1 MSTVLTAPTL
11 AERRADLT
19 ERLILDAAVEMLEE
33 ATVGELTARA
43 VARQAAISERTV
55 FRYFATR
62 ELLLDA
68 VAGAVRAAL
77 AVPTLPTSIKEL
89 LAYPAKLYARFEE
102 KERLTRAALHTE
114 LFDRM
119 RETQA
124 KDRWIAVQRIIASQ
138 APRTSTRDQR
148 IAAANIRYYLA
159 ATTWHYYR
167 FYFGFTL
174 AESVACAETAI
185 RQSLTGLRKR
195 K

>member
-1 MSTVLTAPTL
+1 MMPTL

-19 ERLILDAAVEMLEE
+19 ERLILEAAVEMLEE
-33 ATVGELTARA
+33 TTVGELTARA
-43 VARQAAISERTV
+43 VARHAGISERTI

-62 ELLLDA
+62 ELFLDA
-68 VAGAVRAAL
+68 VADAVRTAL
-77 AVPTLPTSIKEL
+77 AAPAPPASVKEL

-102 KERLTRAALHTE
+102 KTKLTRAALHTE

-124 KDRWIAVQRIIASQ
+124 KDRWIAVQRIVTTH
-138 APRTSTRDQR
+138 APRASARDQR

-174 AESVACAETAI
+174 ADSVACAETAI
-185 RQSLTGLRKR
+185 QQSLAGLRKA

>member
-1 MSTVLTAPTL
+1 
-11 AERRADLT
+11 
-19 ERLILDAAVEMLEE
+19 MLEE

-43 VARQAAISERTV
+43 VAKQAAISERTV

-62 ELLLDA
+62 ELFLDA

-77 AVPTLPTSIKEL
+77 AVPPPPASVKEL

-124 KDRWIAVQRIIASQ
+124 KERWMAIQHIVASH
-138 APRTSTRDQR
+138 ARRTTARDQR

-185 RQSLTGLRKR
+185 RQSLSGLRNGK
-195 K
+195 